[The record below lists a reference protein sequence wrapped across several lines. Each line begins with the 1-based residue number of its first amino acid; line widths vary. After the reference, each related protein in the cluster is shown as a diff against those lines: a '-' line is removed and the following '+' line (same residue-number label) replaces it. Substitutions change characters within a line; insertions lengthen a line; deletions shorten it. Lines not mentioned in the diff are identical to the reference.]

1 MKPSMRLFTIVA
13 TGYAIAATVHADEV
27 TDWNQIFLQANIT
40 AGTDPVLSGRL
51 AAIVQGA
58 VFDATNGIEREYSP
72 IHVPLDGPPGGSIRA
87 AAVQAAYT
95 TLVAIFPAQKSML
108 DANLA
113 SSLAAI
119 ASSESKNATR
129 RGIDWGRTVAES
141 ILQWRST
148 DGFSPP
154 PPNYSGGSEPGQ
166 WRPTPSAFAFGLRP
180 QFATMTPWVIKTPS
194 QFRPAGPPRLN
205 SFRYTAD
212 FNETK
217 TMGSAAS
224 SIRTPDQT
232 VYARFWNSAP
242 ATYLWNRV
250 AVSLAKERNL
260 TLSENARL
268 LAMLNLAIADG
279 TIACW
284 DAKYTYSFWRP
295 VSAIPLADTDGN
307 PDTDPDFGWT
317 PLIISPPH
325 PEYPSAHSTL
335 SAAALNVLAIFFGEI
350 TSFTVESYGM
360 PGVTRSFTDF
370 SSPAAEIKNARIFAG
385 IHFRSSCNDGVSLG
399 VAVAEYVLDHSM
411 RLRHPE
417 R

>member
-1 MKPSMRLFTIVA
+1 
-13 TGYAIAATVHADEV
+13 
-27 TDWNQIFLQANIT
+27 
-40 AGTDPVLSGRL
+40 
-51 AAIVQGA
+51 
-58 VFDATNGIEREYSP
+58 
-72 IHVPLDGPPGGSIRA
+72 
-87 AAVQAAYT
+87 
-95 TLVAIFPAQKSML
+95 
-108 DANLA
+108 
-113 SSLAAI
+113 
-119 ASSESKNATR
+119 
-129 RGIDWGRTVAES
+129 
-141 ILQWRST
+141 
-148 DGFSPP
+148 
-154 PPNYSGGSEPGQ
+154 
-166 WRPTPSAFAFGLRP
+166 
-180 QFATMTPWVIKTPS
+180 MTPWVIKTPS

-205 SFRYTAD
+205 SFRYAAD

-295 VSAIPLADTDGN
+295 VTAIPLADTDGN

-350 TSFTVESYGM
+350 TSFVVESYGM